1 MELTMEQKIA
11 MGFQYILNRL
21 SPSSPYGQ
29 ELARRIAPYP
39 REQKEQLEEELHNLT
54 CLIAHEQ
61 EIRALKAE
69 IRRAFM
75 QMKDIRPAL
84 RKGRE
89 MVLSDLELFE
99 LKNFLLYSDKA
110 GRLAGQLTR
119 RTGIRGICYIDT
131 REALDLLDPDGR
143 RIPSFA
149 IYDSYSPELAEIRIR
164 KRQIERQMETAQ
176 QDETR
181 WQELREARTRE
192 AVREE
197 AAEAEVRQR
206 LTDALLPYFVSIQ
219 ANAETTGRLDLLFEK
234 QRAAGF
240 GRHSVCP
247 GITEHHLEIRTAENP
262 WVSSVLR
269 EKRLEF
275 TPLSITLDYGTGVIT
290 GANMGGKSVALQTI
304 ALNTWLALCGFYV
317 YAKEAQ
323 IPLFDSMMIISEET
337 QSVKR
342 GLSSFGAQIVQV
354 KQMIAR
360 IPDQFCFLIM
370 DEFARG
376 TNPEEGAALVRA
388 VTRYLNECRVIA
400 LLVTHFDHVA
410 EYARVHYQVAGLR
423 DMDMEQVSREIAAA
437 GEARAV
443 AVIAEHMNY
452 GIFRV
457 EREADCPKDAFRICR
472 LLGLQDEVMDR
483 LMEPRTEDPADSLT
497 AEPQTED
504 PADGLASEPSG
515 PDASDGAEGEQEH
528 GA

>member
-1 MELTMEQKIA
+1 MELSMEQKTA
-11 MGFQYILNRL
+11 MGVQYILNRL

-29 ELARRIAPYP
+29 ERVRRMEPYP
-39 REQKEQLEEELHNLT
+39 REQKAQLEEELYNLT
-54 CLIAHEQ
+54 CLITHGQ
-61 EIRALKAE
+61 EIRSLKTE
-69 IRRAFM
+69 IQRAFM

-119 RTGIRGICYIDT
+119 RTGIRGICYKDT
-131 REALDLLDPDGR
+131 RKALDLLDPDGR

-149 IYDSYSPELAEIRIR
+149 VYDSYSPELAEIRMR
-164 KRQIERQMETAQ
+164 KRQLERQMETAR
-176 QDETR
+176 QDEAR
-181 WQELREARTRE
+181 WEELREARTRE
-192 AVREE
+192 VIREE
-197 AAEAEVRQR
+197 AEEAAVRQR
-206 LTDALLPYFVSIQ
+206 LTDALLPYFDAIQ
-219 ANAETTGRLDLLFEK
+219 ANADMTGRLDLLFEK

-240 GRHSVCP
+240 GRHCVCP
-247 GITEHHLEIRTAENP
+247 EITERHLMIRTAENP
-262 WVSSVLR
+262 WVASVLR
-269 EKRLEF
+269 EKGLEF
-275 TPLSITLDYGTGVIT
+275 TPLSIALEYGTGVIT

-317 YAKEAQ
+317 YAEEAR
-323 IPLFDSMMIISEET
+323 IPLFDNIMIISEET

-354 KQMIAR
+354 KQMIDR

-388 VTRYLNECRVIA
+388 VTRYLNECKVIA

-423 DMDMEQVSREIAAA
+423 DMDMGQVSREIAAA
-437 GEARAV
+437 GEERAV
-443 AVIAEHMNY
+443 SVIAEHMNY

-472 LLGLQDEVMDR
+472 LLGLQDAVMDR
-483 LMEPRTEDPADSLT
+483 LEEPQKAEPADCFPGGT
-497 AEPQTED
+497 EEAEYKKQVRT
-504 PADGLASEPSG
+504 GQ
-515 PDASDGAEGEQEH
+515 PD
-528 GA
+528 